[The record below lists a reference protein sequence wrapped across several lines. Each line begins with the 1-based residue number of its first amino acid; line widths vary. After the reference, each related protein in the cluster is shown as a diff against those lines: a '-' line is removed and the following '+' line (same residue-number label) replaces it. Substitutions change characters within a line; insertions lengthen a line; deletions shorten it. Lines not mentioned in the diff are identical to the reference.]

1 MRNAVILCIRA
12 FMDEEGLYAM
22 VNCYVAPLA
31 LRSRYGSAGRS
42 IATDLGQAMHFRN
55 ARPPVGM
62 QMNCLSR

>member
-1 MRNAVILCIRA
+1 
-12 FMDEEGLYAM
+12 MDEEGLYAM